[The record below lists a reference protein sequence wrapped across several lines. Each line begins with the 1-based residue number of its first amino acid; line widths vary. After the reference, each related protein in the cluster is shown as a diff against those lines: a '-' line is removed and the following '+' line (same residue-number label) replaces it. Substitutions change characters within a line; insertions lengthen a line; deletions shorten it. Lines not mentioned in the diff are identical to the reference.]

1 MKIKSNMKLKY
12 KDPESAEI
20 IYKSLEIDNNGF
32 LESELKEDEIE
43 FKIENDKLGSFL
55 KTADDLISNEILAEN
70 ILKGQN
76 ENKESWKTF

>member
-20 IYKSLEIDNNGF
+20 IYKSLEIDNKGF
-32 LESELKEDEIE
+32 LESELKKDEIE

-76 ENKESWKTF
+76 ENKES